1 MARHIRFELTYLW
14 ASYIGSEGL
23 LSWHQSF
30 YPLFWK
36 RRCNCLRGRSLLYF
50 KGVHLVTGL
59 FLYYAKDES
68 TPCCMY
74 KHQRHASISCLRWRR
89 RGRQWRACERRGQRT
104 REPTQ
109 AMVLELNLVITG
121 CPVYGVG
128 RLGGGEKSGLK
139 VVLIWG
145 FFYFYY
151 LSLFEDLLSW

>member
-1 MARHIRFELTYLW
+1 MAPV
-14 ASYIGSEGL
+14 L
-23 LSWHQSF
+23 LSSVLEASLQLLKGQIVIIF
-30 YPLFWK
+30 QGRPL
-36 RRCNCLRGRSLLYF
+36 RDRA
-50 KGVHLVTGL
+50 

-109 AMVLELNLVITG
+109 AMALELNLVITG